1 MLNRNPETYNE
12 IVHLKRM
19 LSLAQNY
26 QVSNE
31 VIDEISDFKW
41 NKVLYSFV
49 DFEEREKAFEIVTD
63 LRRAGKTA
71 DFDHMGRSI
80 KAQFKYADK
89 IGAKKVAVIGSN
101 ELINNSVK
109 VKDMTTGQEQ
119 MVSFDELVK

>member
-1 MLNRNPETYNE
+1 MG
-12 IVHLKRM
+12 
-19 LSLAQNY
+19 
-26 QVSNE
+26 
-31 VIDEISDFKW
+31 
-41 NKVLYSFV
+41 
-49 DFEEREKAFEIVTD
+49 EEESKKAFEIVCK
-63 LRRAGKTA
+63 LRAKGITA